1 MATRSLRRLTI
12 LKKHT
17 APFWPLLLLLWS
29 PIQAQPQG
37 YQDLVNV
44 YQEIRALDLGRI
56 DNLEEGTFVAR
67 GEAVRNLRPKLE
79 AIDTS
84 DWSVSARIDR
94 MLVGSALCQLE
105 FEHAV
110 TRPWRT
116 DPGFYVD
123 RLAPLAYTKLP
134 RKGAELEH
142 LKEGLS
148 GIPLMLA
155 SARLNLTEGAATLTA
170 LALRN
175 LEKADGVGHG
185 QPYRDIPPAGV
196 IGWYQDL
203 LARAESSQP
212 DLAPVIRTALEAIQ
226 EFHGWLKEKQPEMN
240 RPSGVGQE
248 NYSWYLKNVR
258 LMPFSIDELRIIGD
272 RELQRA
278 LAQLQLERAR
288 NRGLPELEP
297 ASSETDYKSRI
308 EAADR
313 ALLAL
318 LRDKQVLTIP
328 DGIGPFDH
336 NVPWVV
342 RPGGRNF
349 WEEIQYRDPLP
360 DDVHAVMPGH
370 RFDAALHE
378 RDNRPIRGGFH
389 DSGRVEGWG
398 FYLEESLMRL
408 GLLED
413 RPRTR
418 ELFAIFQAARAI
430 RNQAEIGL
438 QTNTLTL
445 DQAVDLMVSEIPYM
459 DRDVA
464 RVDCEIYLRNP
475 GYGVSYLMGKVQIER
490 LLAERSLQ
498 LKDQFNLKDFHDKF
512 LASGWIPISLI
523 RWEMTGLT
531 NEIVRLTR

>member
-1 MATRSLRRLTI
+1 MNRLTI
-12 LKKHT
+12 
-17 APFWPLLLLLWS
+17 PLLLFLALLSS
-29 PIQAQPQG
+29 PIQAQPKG
-37 YQDLVNV
+37 YQDLVQV
-44 YQEIRALDLGRI
+44 YDEIRTLDLERI
-56 DNLEEGTFVAR
+56 DNLEETTFVSR
-67 GEAVRNLRPKLE
+67 GEALRKLRPRLE
-79 AIDTS
+79 SIDTS
-84 DWSVSARIDR
+84 DWPVSARVDR
-94 MLVGSALCQLE
+94 LLVGSALCQLE
-105 FEHAV
+105 FEQAV
-110 TRPWRT
+110 TRPWAR

-123 RLAPLAYTKLP
+123 RLAPVAYTPLP
-134 RKGAELEH
+134 QAGD
-142 LKEGLS
+142 GLTRLRERLAT
-148 GIPLMLA
+148 IPAMLA
-155 SARLNLTEGAATLTA
+155 TARRNLTQGGDALTV
-170 LALRN
+170 LAIRN
-175 LEKADGVGHG
+175 LERADGVGHG
-185 QPYRDIPPAGV
+185 QPFREVPPAGV
-196 IGWYQDL
+196 IGWYEDL
-203 LARAESSQP
+203 LARAERDQP
-212 DLAPVIRTALEAIQ
+212 SLAPAVQTALEAIR
-226 EFHGWLKEKQPEMN
+226 EFHAWLKENQHEMN
-240 RPSGVGQE
+240 RPSGVGLE
-248 NYSWYLKNVR
+248 NYAWYLKNVR

-278 LAQLQLERAR
+278 LAQLQLEKAR
-288 NRGLPELEP
+288 NRGLPQLEP
-297 ASSETDYKSRI
+297 ASSAAEYQNRI

-313 ALLAL
+313 DLLAL
-318 LRDKQVLTIP
+318 LRDKQILTIP
-328 DGIGPFDH
+328 DDVGPFDH
-336 NVPWVV
+336 NVPWIA
-342 RPGGRNF
+342 RPGGSRNF

-360 DDVHAVMPGH
+360 DDVHAVIPGH
-370 RFDAALHE
+370 RFDAALHS
-378 RDNRPIRGGFH
+378 RDHRPIRGSFH

-438 QTNTLTL
+438 QSNTLTL

-498 LKDQFNLKDFHDKF
+498 LGDQFRLKEFHDEF
-512 LASGWIPISLI
+512 LAAGWIPISLI